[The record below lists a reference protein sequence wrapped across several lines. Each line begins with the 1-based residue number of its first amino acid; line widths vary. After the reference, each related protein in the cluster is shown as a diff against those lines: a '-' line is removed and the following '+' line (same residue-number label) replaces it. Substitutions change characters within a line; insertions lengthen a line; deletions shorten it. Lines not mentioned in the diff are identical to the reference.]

1 MEIIENKQMNKTK
14 KNHIIRQYT
23 LFFTCIFCF
32 ISVYSQQSPNA
43 FLEAA
48 KYWEKEGDRQSA
60 VYFYREYIA
69 ANTVTEIGIYYKCGM
84 LLKDIFH
91 YSDAEFYLKKVV
103 NSDSLFAYPDALFW
117 LGMVQKNKG
126 NYQDAQKSFQ
136 RYQTEY
142 ASDKNLILQKR
153 VITELNSFELITKM
167 LADTLPVEIKQ
178 VSDLVNTKY
187 SDYNGVQFND
197 EALYF
202 SSIRQIS
209 SGETN
214 SVLEDFYM
222 SMIFTAPYTVNGIV
236 KTTPLPPIINN
247 PKYHNGNF
255 CFNNDK
261 TKLYFTRC
269 PISTKKEKHCA
280 IWVADFTNEKWGN
293 PRKLDKI
300 INQWGSN
307 SSQPCFAYTNDYQIL
322 FFVSDRK
329 GGFGGMDIWYSL
341 IQDNDFTEP
350 VNLGNIINTAGD
362 EITPFYHEKTQTL
375 YFSSDWHEGLG
386 GFDIFKSKGAL
397 GSWEK
402 PVNMGYPINSSA
414 NDMYFTVNEVD
425 NDGFLTSNRLGSYY
439 VTDETCCNDIYEYRW
454 LGKPVN
460 IHRDTLLVKNIS
472 HISKS
477 INDILPITLYFHND
491 EPNPR
496 SLSTTTEKDYKKTLE
511 EYVAMMNLYKT
522 EYSKGLQGE
531 EKEKA
536 IADIDTF
543 FAKTVGTGFA
553 HLELFTQWLL
563 EDLEQEN
570 NVTITIIG
578 FASPLHSDDYNVNL
592 SLRRISS
599 LKNYIYKQK
608 IFDKYLDTTTAG
620 NKLRFIEDPRGKRF
634 AAEYVSG
641 NPNDVRNSIYSI
653 AAGLER
659 RIQITLYK
667 SEKDTSIKKPN
678 LYLSEKEIVIK
689 QIPEIDKYEL
699 YIQIKNT
706 GNAELEIQNIT
717 SDNEQLKATISKST
731 ISPEETT
738 FIRLDFSSE
747 LFKTLKTTKITIQSD
762 EGTEWM
768 GINFQL

>member
-1 MEIIENKQMNKTK
+1 MNSQRKFYIFVK
-14 KNHIIRQYT
+14 CR
-23 LFFTCIFCF
+23 LFFLFALYSF
-32 ISVYSQQSPNA
+32 SVYSQQSPNT
-43 FLEAA
+43 FLDAA
-48 KYWEKEGDRQSA
+48 KYWEKEGDKSSA
-60 VYFYREYIA
+60 AYFYKKYIA
-69 ANTVTEIGIYYKCGM
+69 ANFVAEIGIYYKCGM
-84 LLKDIFH
+84 LMKDIFH
-91 YSDAEFYLKKVV
+91 YSDAEFYLKKVI
-103 NSDSLFAYPDALFW
+103 NSDSLSSYSDALFW
-117 LGMVQKNKG
+117 LGIVQKNKG
-126 NYQDAQKSFQ
+126 SYEDAQKSLK
-136 RYQTEY
+136 RYQIEY
-142 ASDKNLILQKR
+142 ASDRNLILLRRIK
-153 VITELNSFELITKM
+153 TELNSFELITKI
-167 LADTLPVEIKQ
+167 LSDTLPVEIKQ

-187 SDYNGVQFND
+187 SDYNGIQFND

-202 SSIRQIS
+202 SSVRQIS

-222 SMIFTAPYTVNGIV
+222 SMIFVAPYTVNGIV

-269 PISTKKEKHCA
+269 PISTKKDKYCA
-280 IWVADFTNEKWGN
+280 IWMSDFTNEKWGN
-293 PRKLDKI
+293 PQRLDRI
-300 INQWGSN
+300 INQSGSN
-307 SSQPCFAYTNDYQIL
+307 SSQPCIVYINDYQVL

-341 IQDNDFTEP
+341 IQDNNFSEP

-402 PVNMGYPINSSA
+402 PVNVGFPINSSA
-414 NDMYFTVNEVD
+414 NDMYFTINEVD
-425 NDGFLTSNRLGSYY
+425 NDGFFTSNRLGSYY
-439 VTDETCCNDIYEYRW
+439 TTDETCCNDIYEYCW

-460 IHRDTLLVKNIS
+460 IHRDTLLVKNIE

-496 SLSTTTEKDYKKTLE
+496 TLSTTTEKDYKKTLE
-511 EYVAMMNLYKT
+511 EYIAMMNLYKT

-553 HLELFTQWLL
+553 HLELFSQWLL

-578 FASPLHSDDYNVNL
+578 FASPLHSDDYNANL
-592 SLRRISS
+592 SSRRIYS
-599 LKNYIYKQK
+599 LKNYIYNQK
-608 IFDKYLDTTTAG
+608 IFDKYLDTTTTG
-620 NKLRFIEDPRGKRF
+620 NKLQFIEDPRGKRF

-641 NPNDVRNSIYSI
+641 NPNDVRNSVYSI

-678 LYLSEKEIVIK
+678 LYLSEKEIIIK
-689 QIPEIDKYEL
+689 QIPDIDKYEL
-699 YIQIKNT
+699 YVQIKNT
-706 GNAELEIQNIT
+706 GNADLEIQNVI
-717 SDNEQLKATISKST
+717 SDNEQVKATISQSVL
-731 ISPEETT
+731 SPEETT
-738 FIRLDFSSE
+738 FIRFDFSSE
-747 LFKTLKTTKITIQSD
+747 LFKNLKITIQSNSG
-762 EGTEWM
+762 EQSL
-768 GINFQL
+768 ILNFEL